1 MKKRYINPEVN
12 ALQVELQE
20 LLEGSPIVKMAN
32 ESKPADAQGE
42 VLSRKSIWDDLDD
55 EE

>member
-20 LLEGSPIVKMAN
+20 LLEGSSIVKMAN
-32 ESKPADAQGE
+32 ESTPADAQGE
-42 VLSRKSIWDDLDD
+42 VLSRKSIWDNLDD
-55 EE
+55 ED